1 MSTDTPR
8 PTVALWSPKWN
19 QVITVAESDVQAW
32 LDKGCTVVTADFVP
46 PAPTEPPAPVADT
59 TNAPTVV
66 TEAVVTA
73 PVSDI
78 VASNVETPTEPATAD
93 APSGETPSG
102 ETKTDAPSTRTPR
115 TRG

>member
-8 PTVALWSPKWN
+8 TTVALWSPKWN

-66 TEAVVTA
+66 TA

-78 VASNVETPTEPATAD
+78 VAPNVETPTEPATAD
-93 APSGETPSG
+93 APSGETPSGETPSG